1 MPLYEYQCLP
11 NSHRFEVRHPIT
23 QDPVKECPVCGGG
36 VRRVIHPV
44 GIVFKGSGFY
54 ATDSRGKG
62 VNSTVKPNA
71 EGTSD
76 GKQSEGA
83 SSDSATAA
91 KSADSAAKSTESSAK
106 TDSKASSTSEK
117 PSKPTQKTS

>member
-23 QDPVKECPVCGGG
+23 QDPVKECPVCGGS
-36 VRRVIHPV
+36 VRRIIHPV

-62 VNSTVKPNA
+62 VNSTVKPA
-71 EGTSD
+71 GDSASD
-76 GKQSEGA
+76 GNASNGEGSRDSPSEK
-83 SSDSATAA
+83 SSDSAAKHDSPTKAA
-91 KSADSAAKSTESSAK
+91 NPGDASAK
-106 TDSKASSTSEK
+106 TEQKANSS
-117 PSKPTQKTS
+117 